1 MNEPEAGEIS
11 KSFQRRINAG
21 PGNAMDYS
29 SPQLLAENGF
39 RLSPHPGMLRRLMRL
54 NLRAVKL
61 NANTL
66 SAPGGRLRVLMTR
79 SLRRFGFNDDAFL
92 LLMSVIIGT
101 VTGIA
106 AVGFHDLIN
115 FIRDQMYGRPGE
127 EAFLY
132 HGHGKWLLIAF
143 PAIGGLAV
151 GLISKYVFRTREG
164 HGIVDV
170 VESVVRSSGFQKP
183 TVAIE
188 KILTSAIT
196 MGSGGSAGAEGP
208 IVQIGAA
215 IASGVG
221 QLFRVARA
229 QMPILT
235 GCGCAAGI
243 SAIFNAPFGGVLFT
257 LEVILQDFSIRSFT
271 PVVLASVIAQVTVQE
286 TFSLSHHAERYH
298 AIFEMPAMD
307 VARHMLL
314 SWGQVGN
321 FVLLG
326 ILCGIIGS
334 IFTRSMYWSEHF
346 FSRMK
351 ISKPIRPA
359 IGGLMLGLIGFL
371 YVVIAHG
378 KVFDYSHYSMPAFYG
393 DGYGVIQQLLQPQ
406 YYEQMAGATTGL
418 LVLLVAIKI
427 FGTAVTLGS
436 GGSGGVIA
444 PSVFVG
450 ATTGAVVG
458 HLLQRS
464 GWFVGVQPQLY
475 SLVAMGAVL
484 AAVVHAPMA
493 SILICFELTQDYKVM
508 LPAML
513 ACIIAVAVARS
524 IYPDSVYTVGLR
536 SRGVRAGNT
545 GDFVL
550 LRRITVEQIPLEPVS
565 VVTDSD
571 PIQHLLDLS
580 AMTSTYDFVVSDSN
594 GRYEG
599 MVLATAM
606 NPVLMARDAVP
617 LLVVGDVMRTDIPPV
632 RTTDD
637 LAAVFDAF
645 SQHDVSHLPVCV
657 PNNSSHVIGLISRS
671 ALIRKYQEALKSV

>member
-1 MNEPEAGEIS
+1 MN
-11 KSFQRRINAG
+11 F
-21 PGNAMDYS
+21 
-29 SPQLLAENGF
+29 
-39 RLSPHPGMLRRLMRL
+39 
-54 NLRAVKL
+54 RAVKI
-61 NANTL
+61 NSNII
-66 SAPGGRLRVLMTR
+66 SAPGGRLRVLFM
-79 SLRRFGFNDDAFL
+79 RFLNRLGFNDDAFL
-92 LLMSVIIGT
+92 LLMSVVIGT
-101 VTGIA
+101 ITGIA
-106 AVGFHDLIN
+106 AVGFHELIN
-115 FIRDQMYGRPGE
+115 FIRDQTYGRPGE
-127 EAFLY
+127 EVFLY
-132 HGHGKWLLIAF
+132 GHGKWLLVLL
-143 PAIGGLAV
+143 PALGGLAV
-151 GLISKYVFRTREG
+151 GIISKYVFRTREG

-221 QLFRVARA
+221 QLFRVART

-235 GCGCAAGI
+235 GCGSAAGI

-298 AIFEMPAMD
+298 AIFEMPMID
-307 VARHMLL
+307 VARHTLL
-314 SWGQVGN
+314 SWDQVGN

-326 ILCGIIGS
+326 ILCGAIGS
-334 IFTRSMYWSEHF
+334 IFTRSMYWAEHL
-346 FSRMK
+346 FSGLK
-351 ISKPIRPA
+351 INKAIRPA
-359 IGGLMLGLIGFL
+359 IGGLIVGILGFL
-371 YVVIAHG
+371 YVYFAHG
-378 KVFDYSHYSMPAFYG
+378 KVFDYQYYSMPAFYG
-393 DGYGVIQQLLQPQ
+393 DGYGVIQQLLKPD
-406 YYEQMAGATTGL
+406 YYTRMVGLTAGL
-418 LVLLVAIKI
+418 LILLCAIKI
-427 FGTAVTLGS
+427 FATAVTLGS

-450 ATTGAVVG
+450 ATLGAVVG
-458 HLLQRS
+458 HLLQRT
-464 GWFVGVQPQLY
+464 GHFPGIQPELY

-513 ACIIAVAVARS
+513 ACIIAVAVARA
-524 IYPDSVYTVGLR
+524 IYPDSVYTLSLR
-536 SRGVRAGNT
+536 SRGVRQGNS

-580 AMTSTYDFVVSDSN
+580 AMTSTYDFVVSDAN

-599 MVLATAM
+599 MVLASEM
-606 NPVLMARDAVP
+606 NPVWMDRDAVP

-645 SQHDVSHLPVCV
+645 SVYDVSHLPVCV
-657 PNNSSHVIGLISRS
+657 PNHAEHVIGLISRA
-671 ALIRKYQEALKSV
+671 ALIRKYQEAIKSA

>member
-1 MNEPEAGEIS
+1 M
-11 KSFQRRINAG
+11 RIN
-21 PGNAMDYS
+21 
-29 SPQLLAENGF
+29 
-39 RLSPHPGMLRRLMRL
+39 LRRLKFSPH
-54 NLRAVKL
+54 AV
-61 NANTL
+61 
-66 SAPGGRLRVLMTR
+66 SAPGGRFRVLATR
-79 SLRRFGFNDDAFL
+79 SLTQLGFGDDAFL
-92 LLMSVIIGT
+92 LMLSILIGT
-101 VTGIA
+101 ITGVA
-106 AVGFHDLIN
+106 AVGFHELIN
-115 FIRDQMYGRPGE
+115 LIRDDLYGRPGE

-132 HGHGKWLLIAF
+132 GSGKWLLIF
-143 PAIGGLAV
+143 IPALGGLAV
-151 GLISKYVFRTREG
+151 GVVSRYIFRTREG

-170 VESVVRSSGFQKP
+170 VESVVRTSGFQKP

-188 KILTSAIT
+188 KILTSALTI
-196 MGSGGSAGAEGP
+196 GSGGSAGAEGP
-208 IVQIGAA
+208 IVQIGAG

-221 QLFRVARA
+221 QMFRVARS

-271 PVVLASVIAQVTVQE
+271 PVVLASVIAQVTTQE
-286 TFSLSHHAERYH
+286 TFALTNHAADYR
-298 AIFEMPAMD
+298 AIFAMPPMD
-307 VARHMLL
+307 VARHTLL

-321 FVLLG
+321 FILLG
-326 ILCGIIGS
+326 ILCGWIGS
-334 IFTRSMYWSEHF
+334 IFTRSMYWGEHT
-346 FSRMK
+346 FSRLTINK
-351 ISKPIRPA
+351 ALRPA
-359 IGGLMLGLIGFL
+359 IGGLLVGLIGFI
-371 YVVIAHG
+371 YIVIPAHKPFAYG
-378 KVFDYSHYSMPAFYG
+378 VYSMPAFFG
-393 DGYGVIQQLLQPQ
+393 DGYGVIQQMLRPDF
-406 YYEQMAGATTGL
+406 YHNMAGAAVGL
-418 LVLLVAIKI
+418 LILLCVIKVI
-427 FGTAVTLGS
+427 ATALTLGS

-450 ATTGAVVG
+450 ATAGAVVG
-458 HLLQRS
+458 HLLQQTH
-464 GWFVGVQPQLY
+464 WFVGLQPELY

-513 ACIIAVAVARS
+513 ACIVAVGVARS
-524 IYPDSVYTVGLR
+524 IYPDSVYTLSLR
-536 SRGVRAGNT
+536 TRGVRQGNA

-550 LRRITVEQIPLEPVS
+550 LRRITVEQVPLDPVS

-571 PIQHLLDLS
+571 PVQHLLDLS
-580 AMTSTYDFVVSDSN
+580 AMTSTYDFVVSDAA

-599 MVLATAM
+599 MVLATEM
-606 NPVLMARDAVP
+606 NPVLMDRDAVP

-657 PNNSSHVIGLISRS
+657 PQNAEHVIGLISRS
-671 ALIRKYQEALKSV
+671 ALIRKYQEALQSN

>member
-1 MNEPEAGEIS
+1 ML
-11 KSFQRRINAG
+11 
-21 PGNAMDYS
+21 D
-29 SPQLLAENGF
+29 LLM
-39 RLSPHPGMLRRLMRL
+39 SL
-54 NLRAVKL
+54 NLRTVKL

-66 SAPGGRLRVLMTR
+66 SAPGGRMRVLITR

-92 LLMSVIIGT
+92 LLMAVVIAT
-101 VTGIA
+101 VTGVA
-106 AVGFHDLIN
+106 AVGFHELISL
-115 FIRDQMYGRPGE
+115 IRQYLYGERQNTVRE
-127 EAFLY
+127 QFLY
-132 HGHGKWLLIAF
+132 HTKLGWLVLLLL

-151 GLISKYVFRTREG
+151 GVISKFIFRTREG

-188 KILTSAIT
+188 KILTSALTI
-196 MGSGGSAGAEGP
+196 GSGGSAGAEGP

-221 QLFRVARA
+221 QLFRVART

-271 PVVLASVIAQVTVQE
+271 PVVLASVIAQVTTQE
-286 TFSLSHHAERYH
+286 TFRLMHRSEEYR
-298 AIFEMPAMD
+298 AIFAMPSMD
-307 VARHMLL
+307 VARHALL
-314 SWGQVGN
+314 SWNQVGN
-321 FVLLG
+321 FMLLG

-334 IFTRSMYWSEHF
+334 VFTRTMYWSEHL
-346 FSRMK
+346 FSKMHITK
-351 ISKPIRPA
+351 VIRPA
-359 IGGLMLGLIGFL
+359 IGGLMLGILGVLFVAIPRDKPFAYGV
-371 YVVIAHG
+371 YT
-378 KVFDYSHYSMPAFYG
+378 MPAFYG
-393 DGYGVIQQLLQPQ
+393 DGYGVIQEMLKPGF
-406 YYEQMAGATTGL
+406 YNGMAAGMTGL
-418 LVLLVAIKI
+418 LILLCAIKI
-427 FGTAVTLGS
+427 FGTGVTLGS
-436 GGSGGVIA
+436 GGSGGIIA

-450 ATTGAVVG
+450 ATTGAIVG
-458 HLLQRS
+458 HLLQKS
-464 GWFVGVQPQLY
+464 GWFVGIQPELY

-513 ACIIAVAVARS
+513 ACIIAVVVARS
-524 IYPDSVYTVGLR
+524 IYPESVYTAALR
-536 SRGVRAGNT
+536 SRGVRQGNT
-545 GDFVL
+545 GDFVI
-550 LRRITVEQIPLEPVS
+550 LRRITVEQIPLQPVS

-580 AMTSTYDFVVSDSN
+580 AMTSTYDFVVSDSK

-599 MVLATAM
+599 MVLASAM
-606 NPVLMARDAVP
+606 NPVLLDQAAIP
-617 LLVVGDVMRTDIPPV
+617 LLVVGDLMRTDIPPV

-645 SQHDVSHLPVCV
+645 SEHDVSHLPVCT
-657 PNNSSHVIGLISRS
+657 PSNADHVIGLISRA
-671 ALIRKYQEALKSV
+671 ALIRKYQEAIKSA